1 MYTQKVTVRCASGLA
16 NRQVTYF
23 IQRAN
28 EFRSSI
34 WVESGE
40 RKINA
45 KSMLGVISLGV
56 PCGAEISLLAE
67 GPDAE
72 AAVKALAEMLQ
83 KDVL

>member
-1 MYTQKVTVRCASGLA
+1 MYTEKVVVKCESGLL
-16 NRQVTYF
+16 NRQVTFF

-34 WVESGE
+34 WVESGD

-45 KSMLGVISLGV
+45 KSMLGVISMGITSGTAITL
-56 PCGAEISLLAE
+56 IAE

-72 AAVKALAEMLQ
+72 AAVKALAAMLV
-83 KDVL
+83 KDVF